1 MFDKA
6 LEIFKKGYQ
15 NNQFECAY
23 LYYLSFIKSDNLN
36 IYNINNFNTNK
47 FINIFQALIDGFV
60 YGEINTIKDLF
71 DFYHIIGKKYN
82 LQSQLSDKYMKY
94 LNEIGEILASFND
107 KTKGEENMKKFT
119 LLNLENLKYN
129 SDHAL
134 SIIYMHGL
142 TSNRKK
148 DLIKS
153 LKYLKKAKNNNEFS
167 KPYYQRLIYKIKNK
181 LFKLGIIEDKKSI
194 VKLAKK
200 VFDLYKKNEN
210 YEYYGNSY
218 YYYFGKLYEYGI
230 GTDKNNSL
238 ALSFYQKGCKPFHN
252 LYDHFILVYKRYL
265 SLKKVDSMINYSP
278 NLPKYNVIF
287 SLSIGKQIKLPVNN
301 KMSFNKIK
309 VELYKR
315 QEFQNLEIKCFLF
328 QGNRL
333 EEDKTIEKYKIKEN
347 DKIVVM
353 VGILQ
358 NLSYI

>member
-36 IYNINNFNTNK
+36 IYNINNFNTNE

-107 KTKGEENMKKFT
+107 KTKGGENMKKFT

-301 KMSFNKIK
+301 K
-309 VELYKR
+309 
-315 QEFQNLEIKCFLF
+315 
-328 QGNRL
+328 
-333 EEDKTIEKYKIKEN
+333 
-347 DKIVVM
+347 
-353 VGILQ
+353 
-358 NLSYI
+358 